1 MKPSMKR
8 KKDGRIIPYS
18 EELVAAHPGE
28 FLALKFDPAKRTF
41 VEGAPLLPKAK
52 PVPIDDDAVV
62 FVDDGREKP
71 PAAPRVDPEPDTSD
85 EEDEGE
91 DSKPP
96 ASSKPAEPE
105 QPPADKKPE
114 QPPADKGAE
123 PSEPEQGEPAPETP
137 EQDSDATVEKTAK
150 RKKAKK

>member
-52 PVPIDDDAVV
+52 SAPIDDDAVV
-62 FVDDGREKP
+62 FVVDDGREKP

-105 QPPADKKPE
+105 QPPADK
-114 QPPADKGAE
+114 GAE

-137 EQDSDATVEKTAK
+137 EQDSDATVEKTAT